1 MDKGTGEM
9 VAIKIIPICDEDNE
23 DELTKIVR
31 EIDHLKK
38 CDSPYVT
45 AYYGSY
51 FRNKRLWVR
60 ALTLFSFLALSG
72 VFRFRSLATAEVAV
86 GLKRWW
92 VERGSEL
99 NFRLVWVGGGK
110 CR

>member
-1 MDKGTGEM
+1 MYKAMDKGTGEM

-60 ALTLFSFLALSG
+60 ALAPLFLRSFGCVSFSFFVGSTAG
-72 VFRFRSLATAEVAV
+72 VSV
-86 GLKRWW
+86 GLRGG
-92 VERGSEL
+92 GSEL
-99 NFRLVWVGGGK
+99 NSRLVVVGE

>member
-1 MDKGTGEM
+1 MYKAMDKGTGEM

-60 ALTLFSFLALSG
+60 ALLSSLFSFFWVCF
-72 VFRFRSLATAEVAV
+72 VFVLCWLPLGCRSDLEVV
-86 GLKRWW
+86 GR
-92 VERGSEL
+92 S
-99 NFRLVWVGGGK
+99 
-110 CR
+110 

>member
-1 MDKGTGEM
+1 MYKAMDKGTGEM

-60 ALTLFSFLALSG
+60 ALALLFS
-72 VFRFRSLATAEVAV
+72 RSFQCASFSFFGFSWVSV
-86 GLKRWW
+86 GLRGG
-92 VERGSEL
+92 GSEL
-99 NFRLVWVGGGK
+99 NSRLVVVGK

>member
-60 ALTLFSFLALSG
+60 ALLSFLFFRSFGCVSFSFFGFRWG
-72 VFRFRSLATAEVAV
+72 VGRT
-86 GLKRWW
+86 
-92 VERGSEL
+92 
-99 NFRLVWVGGGK
+99 
-110 CR
+110 

>member
-60 ALTLFSFLALSG
+60 ALLSLLFFVLLG
-72 VFRFRSLATAEVAV
+72 VFRFRSLASAGVSV
-86 GLKRWW
+86 GLRGG
-92 VERGSEL
+92 GSEL
-99 NFRLVWVGGGK
+99 NSRLVVVGA